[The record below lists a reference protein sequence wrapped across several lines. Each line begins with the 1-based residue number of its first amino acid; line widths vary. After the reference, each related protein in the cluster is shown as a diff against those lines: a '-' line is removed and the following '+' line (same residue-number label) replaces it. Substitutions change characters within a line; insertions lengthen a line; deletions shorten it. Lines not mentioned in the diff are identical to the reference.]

1 MTELAQALVGG
12 ILIGGLYVAIS
23 IGFSL
28 SFGVLDVVDLAVGM
42 WVVLGAFAA
51 IVAGDKL
58 GVDAFLLLPAVFV
71 VFGVVGWLIAP
82 LIYRVRTSKY
92 ALPALMGLAFT
103 FGLATLI
110 RGGLL
115 TMFGYTPRTV
125 RTEFFSGN
133 VELLGITAPAIR
145 VAGFAFAVVATG
157 LFLAFL
163 FYTRTGLAI
172 RATAQNKENAGLM
185 GIDVKRISSLVYAIY
200 TGLTAMAGAIL
211 GAIYAMTPEVGLRYT
226 LFAFFVV
233 VLAGLGSV
241 VGVLAAGLFLGV
253 LQSLVTTYVGADY
266 TLLVVFAVLFLALAP
281 VPARHLAPG
290 TGMSRPA
297 SGGNPYL
304 NLGVLALVVAAMCLL
319 PMMTSPYY
327 IRVATGVAMWAGIAL
342 SWNVICGYAGYISFG
357 HVAFFGIGAYT
368 TAILMQPDV
377 DWNFW
382 ATLPV
387 AAVIAGAVAAL
398 VGWPALRLKGAY
410 FAIATWA
417 LAEAIRELATVVDI
431 TGGSGG
437 LKTPIRLDDN
447 FFFYTML
454 AAAAIAY
461 ALCYLLL
468 ERSRFGFQ
476 VKAVRDNEIAARA
489 QGINSTLV
497 KIEAFVLSAMIPAV
511 LGGINAYWITFINP
525 DSVLNTIIT
534 DQLVVM
540 VLVGGLGHA
549 WGPALGATAMFLLQ
563 EQLRVSY
570 GETTA
575 YIIIV
580 GALVM
585 AVVLFLPDGLVS
597 IGRRARRMRLVRQLL
612 GRARDDV
619 VPQRKD
625 AETEEA
631 TR

>member
-58 GVDAFLLLPAVFV
+58 GVDAFLLFPAVFV

-125 RTEFFSGN
+125 RTKFLSGN

-241 VGVLAAGLFLGV
+241 VGVLAAGLLLGV

-266 TLLVVFAVLFLALAP
+266 TLLVVFAALFLAL
-281 VPARHLAPG
+281 
-290 TGMSRPA
+290 
-297 SGGNPYL
+297 
-304 NLGVLALVVAAMCLL
+304 LL
-319 PMMTSPYY
+319 FP
-327 IRVATGVAMWAGIAL
+327 
-342 SWNVICGYAGYISFG
+342 
-357 HVAFFGIGAYT
+357 
-368 TAILMQPDV
+368 
-377 DWNFW
+377 
-382 ATLPV
+382 
-387 AAVIAGAVAAL
+387 
-398 VGWPALRLKGAY
+398 
-410 FAIATWA
+410 
-417 LAEAIRELATVVDI
+417 
-431 TGGSGG
+431 
-437 LKTPIRLDDN
+437 
-447 FFFYTML
+447 
-454 AAAAIAY
+454 
-461 ALCYLLL
+461 
-468 ERSRFGFQ
+468 
-476 VKAVRDNEIAARA
+476 
-489 QGINSTLV
+489 QGISRR
-497 KIEAFVLSAMIPAV
+497 
-511 LGGINAYWITFINP
+511 
-525 DSVLNTIIT
+525 
-534 DQLVVM
+534 
-540 VLVGGLGHA
+540 GLA
-549 WGPALGATAMFLLQ
+549 
-563 EQLRVSY
+563 
-570 GETTA
+570 
-575 YIIIV
+575 
-580 GALVM
+580 
-585 AVVLFLPDGLVS
+585 
-597 IGRRARRMRLVRQLL
+597 
-612 GRARDDV
+612 
-619 VPQRKD
+619 
-625 AETEEA
+625 
-631 TR
+631 

>member
-1 MTELAQALVGG
+1 M
-12 ILIGGLYVAIS
+12 
-23 IGFSL
+23 
-28 SFGVLDVVDLAVGM
+28 
-42 WVVLGAFAA
+42 
-51 IVAGDKL
+51 
-58 GVDAFLLLPAVFV
+58 
-71 VFGVVGWLIAP
+71 
-82 LIYRVRTSKY
+82 SK
-92 ALPALMGLAFT
+92 
-103 FGLATLI
+103 
-110 RGGLL
+110 
-115 TMFGYTPRTV
+115 
-125 RTEFFSGN
+125 
-133 VELLGITAPAIR
+133 
-145 VAGFAFAVVATG
+145 
-157 LFLAFL
+157 
-163 FYTRTGLAI
+163 
-172 RATAQNKENAGLM
+172 
-185 GIDVKRISSLVYAIY
+185 
-200 TGLTAMAGAIL
+200 
-211 GAIYAMTPEVGLRYT
+211 
-226 LFAFFVV
+226 
-233 VLAGLGSV
+233 
-241 VGVLAAGLFLGV
+241 
-253 LQSLVTTYVGADY
+253 
-266 TLLVVFAVLFLALAP
+266 
-281 VPARHLAPG
+281 
-290 TGMSRPA
+290 PA

-382 ATLPV
+382 ATLPF

-417 LAEAIRELATVVDI
+417 LAEAVRELATVVDI
-431 TGGSGG
+431 TGGTGG

-454 AAAAIAY
+454 AVVAIAY
-461 ALCYLLL
+461 AVCYLLL

-476 VKAVRDNEIAARA
+476 VKAARDNEVAARA
-489 QGINSTLV
+489 QGINTTLI
-497 KIEAFVLSAMIPAV
+497 KIEAFVLSAVIPAV

-525 DSVLNTIIT
+525 ASVLNTIIT

-549 WGPALGATAMFLLQ
+549 WGPALGATALYLLQ

-597 IGRRARRMRLVRQLL
+597 IGRRARRMRLIRQWLR
-612 GRARDDV
+612 RARNDV
-619 VPQRKD
+619 APRRPDREV
-625 AETEEA
+625 EEA
-631 TR
+631 SQ